1 MPPLRLQLQP
11 RLDDPDW
18 IGRCTSDDTRT
29 CRSCK
34 MNVGVLYAVVELVR
48 DDLLA
53 VTVREEVD

>member
-18 IGRCTSDDTRT
+18 IGRCTGDDTCTR
-29 CRSCK
+29 RSRK
-34 MNVGVLYAVVELVR
+34 MDVGILYTVIELVR
-48 DDLLA
+48 DDLFA